1 MEASSDVLA
10 SLEARAEER
19 SLSDLEKRGRTK
31 LRVIRKREIAAL
43 VQEAVDRAIASSE
56 WVPPEKLD
64 ELRKRSEREF
74 SDLKTEWESER
85 GEHARLET
93 ELGQERERNQELEDV
108 AAGLREELDEAQQ
121 RIAELE
127 ELTEGAASESQGG
140 AAMSLGGD
148 ATSAMLMMKMMEE
161 IQALKSQAQTPAPA
175 PTGEDPGIASK
186 LDQLVSGLDAK
197 LETFGKK
204 MGISSAVDSS
214 EVDYSGLFEKD
225 SSNNVETNMGDV
237 EVEQR
242 KGGGIAANL
251 ERMKK
256 LRGGG

>member
-186 LDQLVSGLDAK
+186 LDQLVSGSMPSSRPLARRWASARPSIARK
-197 LETFGKK
+197 WITPGSSRRTAPTTSRP
-204 MGISSAVDSS
+204 IWATSRSSSAREAALRPTSS
-214 EVDYSGLFEKD
+214 
-225 SSNNVETNMGDV
+225 
-237 EVEQR
+237 
-242 KGGGIAANL
+242 A
-251 ERMKK
+251 
-256 LRGGG
+256 